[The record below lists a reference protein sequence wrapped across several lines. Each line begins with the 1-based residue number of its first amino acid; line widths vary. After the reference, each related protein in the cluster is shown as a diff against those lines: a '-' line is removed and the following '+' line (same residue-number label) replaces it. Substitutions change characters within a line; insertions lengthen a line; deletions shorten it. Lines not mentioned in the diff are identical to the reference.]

1 MSDIV
6 NLRQFKKQKA
16 RAEKEKQADQNRVL
30 FGQTKSEKSFAQ
42 AEMTKAQ
49 RFLDQNRLEKSDT
62 PDETK

>member
-30 FGQTKSEKSFAQ
+30 FGRTKSEKSVAQ

>member
-16 RAEKEKQADQNRVL
+16 RVEKEKQADRNRVL
-30 FGQTKSEKSFAQ
+30 FGRTKTEKSLTQ

-49 RFLDQNRLEKSDT
+49 RFLDQNRLEKSDK
-62 PDETK
+62 PDREQ

>member
-16 RAEKEKQADQNRVL
+16 RAEKEKQTDQNRVL
-30 FGQTKSEKSFAQ
+30 FGRTKSEKSFAK
-42 AEMTKAQ
+42 AEITKAQ

-62 PDETK
+62 PDEKK